1 MGFERYGL
9 FSSITFARVKIVFV
23 PFERELVEARIVLN
37 LIASADMPKVAWDA
51 LEAGLDGPAIRRLAA
66 LVQPTFFE
74 VAEVLPR
81 AKQELGLGEI
91 SIGEAAL
98 RVAKQI
104 ASEILKNGDD
114 PLRHLEE
121 FKWLWFRS
129 NYAHEICSLG
139 TLRDDVWVAQ
149 SAGRSDEEIRLEVVS
164 ILTDFAQ

>member
-1 MGFERYGL
+1 
-9 FSSITFARVKIVFV
+9 V

-51 LEAGLDGPAIRRLAA
+51 LAAGLDGPAIRRLAA

-104 ASEILKNGDD
+104 ASEILKNG
-114 PLRHLEE
+114 EE

-129 NYAHEICSLG
+129 GYAHEISSLG
-139 TLRDDVWVAQ
+139 TLHDDVWVAQ

-164 ILTDFAQ
+164 TLTDFAQ